1 MKIPDIDSLNKDLD
15 KRIEKDYKIFN
26 NVLQDCCTKIKEANY
41 INKSFLYY
49 DIPMFIN
56 FGITKTYSLESCI
69 VFVKNKLTN
78 KGYKVV
84 FIYPNTLYID
94 WRKK

>member
-1 MKIPDIDSLNKDLD
+1 MQIPNIENLNKDID
-15 KRIEKDYKIFN
+15 KRMEKEDKIFN
-26 NVLQDCCTKIKEANY
+26 NVLQDCCKKIKETNY

-56 FGITKTYSLESCI
+56 FGLDKTYSLESCVI
-69 VFVKNKLTN
+69 YVKKKLSKN
-78 KGYKVV
+78 GYKVI